1 MICWCQHQMIKIF
14 LYGKFNKNFPI
25 LAFVYLNL
33 STLEAS
39 FSKSFRGY
47 DVSQVDA
54 YVQSVQDFE
63 TESQNTL
70 AKSNQK
76 ITDLEAEVA
85 RLREIESSLFRALK
99 LAEESQQNFAAKMEK
114 ESKAILDKAAKEA
127 DAIKKKAE
135 TDAQKQA
142 LLTENERK
150 QTLAQASQELKEQE
164 RQLRNLQEAQKEIA
178 AQLKQISEQTLGSI
192 SQWNANDLMASIDTV
207 AAPAAK
213 RGRKP
218 GVKNKPKAKNKLV
231 AKVKPAS
238 KAKDKTAAKLK
249 PAAKTTLKPAVKAAP
264 AKRGPKPKVQVVK
277 NDGNDVVVAKV
288 VKPVKEAKPNAKVSK
303 SQKVVKPAAKR
314 GPKPS
319 AKKASN
325 PAAKPAAKRGPKPK
339 ITLETVS
346 DDGLPTLNKVL
357 EAYAKSTGPRGKVG
371 EIN

>member
-1 MICWCQHQMIKIF
+1 M
-14 LYGKFNKNFPI
+14 
-25 LAFVYLNL
+25 
-33 STLEAS
+33 EAS

-63 TESQNTL
+63 TESNNSL

-99 LAEESQQNFAAKMEK
+99 LAEESQQNFTAKMEK
-114 ESKAILDKAAKEA
+114 EAKGILDKASKEA

-135 TDAQKQA
+135 TEAQKQA
-142 LLTENERK
+142 LLSENERK
-150 QTLAQASQELKEQE
+150 QTLAQAGQELKEQE

-192 SQWNANDLMASIDTV
+192 SQWNATELVKPVASIDTI

-218 GVKNKPKAKNKLV
+218 GVKNKPKATAKKPKATAKKPIAAV
-231 AKVKPAS
+231 KPTVAAKVKV
-238 KAKDKTAAKLK
+238 AKPTAAAKVKVVK
-249 PAAKTTLKPAVKAAP
+249 PKAAAKVKVVKPKAAP
-264 AKRGPKPKVQVVK
+264 AKRGPKPKTNAVESSEVVVK
-277 NDGNDVVVAKV
+277 L
-288 VKPVKEAKPNAKVSK
+288 
-303 SQKVVKPAAKR
+303 
-314 GPKPS
+314 
-319 AKKASN
+319 
-325 PAAKPAAKRGPKPK
+325 AAKRGPKPK
-339 ITLETVS
+339 ISLETVS
-346 DDGLPTLNKVL
+346 DEGLPTLNKVL
-357 EAYAKSTGPRGKVG
+357 EAYAKSSGPRGKVG

>member
-1 MICWCQHQMIKIF
+1 MICWYQHQTIKIF
-14 LYGKFNKNFPI
+14 LYGKFNKIFPI

-63 TESQNTL
+63 TESQNSL

-76 ITDLEAEVA
+76 VADLEAEVA

-114 ESKAILDKAAKEA
+114 EAKSILDKAAKEA
-127 DAIKKKAE
+127 ESIKKKAE

-150 QTLAQASQELKEQE
+150 QTLAQAGQELKEQE

-192 SQWNANDLMASIDTV
+192 SQWNATELVKPVASIDTI

-218 GVKNKPKAKNKLV
+218 GVKNKPKAV
-231 AKVKPAS
+231 AKS
-238 KAKDKTAAKLK
+238 KAVVKVKAAKPK
-249 PAAKTTLKPAVKAAP
+249 AVKAAVP
-264 AKRGPKPKVQVVK
+264 AKPKAAPVKRGPKPKVQAEGSK
-277 NDGNDVVVAKV
+277 EVAPK
-288 VKPVKEAKPNAKVSK
+288 AKAPKA
-303 SQKVVKPAAKR
+303 VKPAAK
-314 GPKPS
+314 S
-319 AKKASN
+319 ST
-325 PAAKPAAKRGPKPK
+325 KPAAKRGPKPK

-346 DDGLPTLNKVL
+346 DEGLPTLNKVL
-357 EAYAKSTGPRGKVG
+357 EAYAKSSGPRGKVG

>member
-1 MICWCQHQMIKIF
+1 MICWYQHQTIKIF
-14 LYGKFNKNFPI
+14 LFGKFNKNFPI

-192 SQWNANDLMASIDTV
+192 SQWNATELVKPVASIDIF

-218 GVKNKPKAKNKLV
+218 GVKNKPKVKV
-231 AKVKPAS
+231 AKKPKVAAKAKVVKPIATPKT
-238 KAKDKTAAKLK
+238 KATPK
-249 PAAKTTLKPAVKAAP
+249 PKATP
-264 AKRGPKPKVQVVK
+264 AKRGPKPKIQAIAP
-277 NDGNDVVVAKV
+277 VAV
-288 VKPVKEAKPNAKVSK
+288 LSPAAMSTQPE
-303 SQKVVKPAAKR
+303 VKPAAKR
-314 GPKPS
+314 GPKPKS
-319 AKKASN
+319 VAKTPKKAKPAK
-325 PAAKPAAKRGPKPK
+325 PAAKSATKPAAKRGPKPK

-357 EAYAKSTGPRGKVG
+357 EAYAKSSGPRGKVG

>member
-1 MICWCQHQMIKIF
+1 MICWYQHQTIKIF
-14 LYGKFNKNFPI
+14 LFGKFNKIFPI

-192 SQWNANDLMASIDTV
+192 FQWNATELVQPVASIDSV

-218 GVKNKPKAKNKLV
+218 GVKNKPKVKV
-231 AKVKPAS
+231 AKKPKVAA
-238 KAKDKTAAKLK
+238 KAKVAKAKATAK
-249 PAAKTTLKPAVKAAP
+249 PKATP
-264 AKRGPKPKVQVVK
+264 AKRGPKPKVQ
-277 NDGNDVVVAKV
+277 AIT
-288 VKPVKEAKPNAKVSK
+288 PEAVLSPAAMST
-303 SQKVVKPAAKR
+303 QPEVKPAAKR
-314 GPKPS
+314 GPKPKS
-319 AKKASN
+319 VAKTPKTKTLKTPKATKKAK
-325 PAAKPAAKRGPKPK
+325 PATKPAAKRGPKPK
-339 ITLETVS
+339 ISLDTVT

-357 EAYAKSTGPRGKVG
+357 EAYAKSSGPRGKVG

>member
-1 MICWCQHQMIKIF
+1 MICWYQRQTIKIF
-14 LYGKFNKNFPI
+14 LFGKFNKNFPI

-192 SQWNANDLMASIDTV
+192 SQWNATELVKPVASIDSV

-218 GVKNKPKAKNKLV
+218 GVKNKPKVKV
-231 AKVKPAS
+231 AKKPKVAA
-238 KAKDKTAAKLK
+238 KAKVAKPIATPKT
-249 PAAKTTLKPAVKAAP
+249 KATP
-264 AKRGPKPKVQVVK
+264 AKRGPKPKVQ
-277 NDGNDVVVAKV
+277 AIT
-288 VKPVKEAKPNAKVSK
+288 PEAVLSPAAMST
-303 SQKVVKPAAKR
+303 QPEVKPAAKR
-314 GPKPS
+314 GPKPKS
-319 AKKASN
+319 VAKTPKTKTLKTPKATKKAK
-325 PAAKPAAKRGPKPK
+325 PATKPAAKRGPKPK
-339 ITLETVS
+339 ISLDTVT

-357 EAYAKSTGPRGKVG
+357 EAYAKSSGPRGKVG

>member
-1 MICWCQHQMIKIF
+1 MICWYQHQTIKIF
-14 LYGKFNKNFPI
+14 LFGKFNKNFPI

-192 SQWNANDLMASIDTV
+192 SQWNATELVKPVASIDSV

-218 GVKNKPKAKNKLV
+218 GVKNKPKVKV
-231 AKVKPAS
+231 AKKPKVAAKAKVVKPIATPKT
-238 KAKDKTAAKLK
+238 KATPK
-249 PAAKTTLKPAVKAAP
+249 PKATP
-264 AKRGPKPKVQVVK
+264 AKRGPKPKIQAIAP
-277 NDGNDVVVAKV
+277 VAV
-288 VKPVKEAKPNAKVSK
+288 LSPAAMSTQPE
-303 SQKVVKPAAKR
+303 VKPAAKR
-314 GPKPS
+314 GPKPKS
-319 AKKASN
+319 VAKTPKKAKPAK
-325 PAAKPAAKRGPKPK
+325 PAAKSATKPAAKRGPKPK

-357 EAYAKSTGPRGKVG
+357 EAYAKSSGPRGKVG